1 MNAAVML
8 VLGAG
13 LGLGVL
19 LIWRAFAP
27 RPTPIAAI
35 LSDLAKPGAPIGA
48 EVPTGDPVIDRV
60 GSVSQRIVEA
70 FGQVLGQELPV
81 RFVAPGEPIPGLPD
95 IAPPLLAG
103 METYDSPVP
112 MAETAR
118 TFGVQMTP
126 LASTIRGMLGAPGA

>member
-60 GSVSQRIVEA
+60 GSVSRRIVEA
-70 FGQVLGQELPV
+70 FGHDSTGLRRELELV
-81 RFVAPGEPIPGLPD
+81 G
-95 IAPPLLAG
+95 
-103 METYDSPVP
+103 
-112 MAETAR
+112 R
-118 TFGVQMTP
+118 TP
-126 LASTIRGMLGAPGA
+126 ERHACRGNEQTT